1 MGDIM
6 EGIDIG
12 KEIRV
17 ARAKLGI
24 SQREAAEIMARHQP
38 RLSAPS
44 WTNVISFAEQGY
56 IDDVLETLVGKG
68 DAS

>member
-1 MGDIM
+1 M
-6 EGIDIG
+6 ERTDIG

-24 SQREAAEIMARHQP
+24 SQREAAEIMAHNHP

-56 IDDVLETLVGKG
+56 IDDMLETLVGKG
-68 DAS
+68 EQS